1 MLGGI
6 IEAMQKDT
14 IDQIDAVIGNI
25 KDVYNAAT
33 TVMEYAIVNNI
44 ATQYKHEINNLI
56 KSLTDSAT
64 FLDLSEYLRL
74 LNSKVVEIDNIMAIY
89 NMPTQTTLA
98 S

>member
-25 KDVYNAAT
+25 KDAYNAT